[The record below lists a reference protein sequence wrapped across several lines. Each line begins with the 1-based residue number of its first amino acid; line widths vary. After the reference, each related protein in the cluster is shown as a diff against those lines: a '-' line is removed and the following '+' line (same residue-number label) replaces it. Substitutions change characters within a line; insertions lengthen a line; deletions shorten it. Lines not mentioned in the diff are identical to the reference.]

1 MKISAVTIYGLNR
14 NQFLKQKDVDTLQI
28 DNNSNYDDFSS
39 IYSMNY
45 PYPVAF
51 TSIQNSS
58 KLRKLFEYKLPCIYS
73 GIPMI
78 DPKQFGKYLKTGAFA
93 RPSGEVIKIF
103 DKFSES
109 IVGMERQVLDI
120 IAVRAKVHPDKTIQE
135 LLSEIEPIYRAKL
148 RKTQTPIFKQLFEL
162 SQNLPDAQQL
172 QFNLLMLETNK
183 KLSKKPVRIP
193 FSAYEF
199 KYKLAKIKDDII
211 QTNDIKS
218 KKVMNK
224 LMKESKRLSNT
235 TDKTTID
242 HQKNVV
248 GMMEWVL
255 RKSVLKDNPQLR
267 ELIYTSKARLL
278 NNEIVVPFSRKSFL
292 YDLIRVINDIPD
304 KELKDKMI
312 NVAYQLPTSSQNIYA
327 YLLKIAQEPSEKI
340 CARLLWPSLAS
351 VEHLLP
357 RSCGGADIMAN
368 FAGATTR
375 ENSMRKSIDFKEQL
389 KLRPQTPKYC
399 QQYVDRLI
407 ELYKQGVF
415 ARNKINPRYIVD
427 FKDTIYKLSGNQIDL
442 DISEL
447 YKAWNFKQNL
457 QIDDFS
463 KAAKSLPL
471 LPAAYFLSAS
481 AGASDFASEDLS

>member
-39 IYSMNY
+39 IYLMNY

-224 LMKESKRLSNT
+224 LM
-235 TDKTTID
+235 
-242 HQKNVV
+242 
-248 GMMEWVL
+248 
-255 RKSVLKDNPQLR
+255 
-267 ELIYTSKARLL
+267 
-278 NNEIVVPFSRKSFL
+278 
-292 YDLIRVINDIPD
+292 
-304 KELKDKMI
+304 
-312 NVAYQLPTSSQNIYA
+312 
-327 YLLKIAQEPSEKI
+327 
-340 CARLLWPSLAS
+340 
-351 VEHLLP
+351 
-357 RSCGGADIMAN
+357 
-368 FAGATTR
+368 
-375 ENSMRKSIDFKEQL
+375 
-389 KLRPQTPKYC
+389 
-399 QQYVDRLI
+399 
-407 ELYKQGVF
+407 
-415 ARNKINPRYIVD
+415 
-427 FKDTIYKLSGNQIDL
+427 
-442 DISEL
+442 
-447 YKAWNFKQNL
+447 
-457 QIDDFS
+457 
-463 KAAKSLPL
+463 
-471 LPAAYFLSAS
+471 
-481 AGASDFASEDLS
+481 